1 MSKFPLNE
9 TGSSPPLPPE
19 RTEVLYNQDEIVRRV
34 LEQCYTIKH
43 KLDACIDVNGPSMN
57 VIPNH
62 PVTKAYIDMKERGV
76 RLRFISEITKDNL
89 KYCKEL
95 MKIGEIRHLD
105 EVKGNFGVG
114 DKRVYHGGTD
124 TIKSGP
130 PPVMI
135 ISTVQSFVKQQQYF
149 FDMLW
154 NKAIPAEQKIREIEE
169 GIIPDFIET
178 ISDPEDIQRLEAK
191 LVNSAEQEIL
201 IIFPTANTFH
211 RQEDSG
217 PIQLLKQLGHHLIKP
232 ELTIRIMT
240 PADYRI
246 KDTVLQLKEKFK
258 QNIDIQYIQQ
268 SFETTASILVVDR
281 KYSLSIEVRDD
292 TKDIFNDLSI
302 RLATYSN
309 STSTVLSYASIFESL
324 WRQADIYEQLK
335 ESKIQL
341 DDAQSQL
348 HDMKQYVNDVLKE
361 VHRIKS

>member
-1 MSKFPLNE
+1 MSENCEK
-9 TGSSPPLPPE
+9 
-19 RTEVLYNQDEIVRRV
+19 TEVIYGIDNIIKRAIEGLSRIRKTEDSVFASNGLSAFLPIQILKNQYQ
-34 LEQCYTIKH
+34 L
-43 KLDACIDVNGPSMN
+43 L
-57 VIPNH
+57 
-62 PVTKAYIDMKERGV
+62 KERGA
-76 RLRFISEITKDNL
+76 RIRFITDITKEDIS
-89 KYCKEL
+89 YCKEA
-95 MKIGEIRHLD
+95 MKFAELRHLD
-105 EVKGNFGVG
+105 GIKGNFAVH
-114 DKRVYHGGTD
+114 DRVEYTAIATLEKAGSPTQRL
-124 TIKSGP
+124 IYSN
-130 PPVMI
+130 
-135 ISTVQSFVKQQQYF
+135 VKEIVEQHQYLF
-149 FDMLW
+149 ETLW
-154 NKAIPAEQKIREIEE
+154 NKAILAEQKIREIEE
-169 GIIPDFIET
+169 GVEPDFIET
-178 ISDPEDIQRLEAK
+178 INNPQDIQQLEAK

-302 RLATYSN
+302 GLATYSN

-341 DDAQSQL
+341 NDAQSQL
-348 HDMKQYVNDVLKE
+348 QDMKQYVRDVLKE
-361 VHRIKS
+361 VHRYE